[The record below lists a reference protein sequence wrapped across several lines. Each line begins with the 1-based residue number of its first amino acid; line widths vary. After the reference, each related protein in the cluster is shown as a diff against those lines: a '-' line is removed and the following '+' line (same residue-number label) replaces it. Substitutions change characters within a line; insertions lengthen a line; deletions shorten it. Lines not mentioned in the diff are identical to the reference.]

1 MLTRRVTGSLSLV
14 TTLSSSVKLAVTVAV
29 LLDRYRLEWVRFVAH
44 SGLPGWL
51 KMVLFGWL

>member
-1 MLTRRVTGSLSLV
+1 MKLKWMILV
-14 TTLSSSVKLAVTVAV
+14 LILAVTVAV

-44 SGLPGWL
+44 SGLPGWM